1 MRKNLERIGL
11 TFLNVFF
18 IIVCFTVLIPI
29 LYALSVSFNAE
40 NALLGSDF
48 RFIPR
53 ELTLDNYRAV
63 LFDQPVLLW
72 LGNTVTLAVS
82 SVIISMLVAIPGAYS
97 LSRLRFKGRTSVV
110 KGLIM
115 LHSFPAILSMFAL
128 YRLLMPMGLIN
139 SMTGLVIIYVG
150 TMSIFGL
157 LNLKGYF
164 DSIPKE
170 IEEAAQIDGAST
182 YQTIM
187 LVLLPLAKP
196 ALMVTGMM
204 VLIFVWNEYIFA
216 ITFMTGASNYT
227 LAVGLFSLQA
237 TEMSGSWPVFAAA
250 SITVSL
256 PILIIFFAIQRYMV
270 SGLTAGGVKG

>member
-1 MRKNLERIGL
+1 MRKNLERVGL
-11 TFLNVFF
+11 VFLNIFF
-18 IIVCFTVLIPI
+18 ILVCFGVLIPI
-29 LYALSVSFNAE
+29 LYAISVSFNAD
-40 NALLGSDF
+40 NTLLGSDF

-53 ELTLDNYRAV
+53 ELTLENYRAV

-82 SVIISMLVAIPGAYS
+82 SVVISMLVAIPGAYS

-128 YRLLMPMGLIN
+128 YRLLLPMGLIN
-139 SMTGLVIIYVG
+139 SMTGLVIVYVG

-170 IEEAAQIDGAST
+170 IEEASQIDGANT
-182 YQTIM
+182 FQTIM

-196 ALMVTGMM
+196 ALMVTGML
-204 VLIFVWNEYIFA
+204 VLIYVWNEYIFA
-216 ITFMTGASNYT
+216 ITFMTGARNYT

-250 SITVSL
+250 SIIVSL